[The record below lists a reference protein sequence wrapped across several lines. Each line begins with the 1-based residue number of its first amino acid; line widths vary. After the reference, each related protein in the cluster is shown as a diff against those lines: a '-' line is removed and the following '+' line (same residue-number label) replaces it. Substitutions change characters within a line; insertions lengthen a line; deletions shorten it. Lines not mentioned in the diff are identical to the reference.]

1 MVIKLLNVYLYTVK
15 YVNIDCAFVIFP
27 VFLCIFHISFP
38 LLFGC
43 FYGHLHVNSK
53 KLLFLASSSVPVAYS
68 YYKDLGD
75 NSIGCCGNEPDVTN
89 RELQFTKALRN
100 RMKGEWANWRAM

>member
-1 MVIKLLNVYLYTVK
+1 MPLLY
-15 YVNIDCAFVIFP
+15 
-27 VFLCIFHISFP
+27 FLCFYVIFHISFP

-53 KLLFLASSSVPVAYS
+53 KLLFLKSSSVPVAYS

-89 RELQFTKALRN
+89 RELQFTKPLRN
-100 RMKGEWANWRAM
+100 KMKEEWAN